1 MSKKKEPKEK
11 IDYSF
16 DLDGKTTPSPDSEK
30 DLEAEVIELEKKV
43 YTLEKIIRENNLAN
57 LLTQPM
63 SDEEY
68 ICAKGIE
75 SIKKLVMNEIQT
87 KDDINIFDVLYRNLC
102 TIRGIK
108 VEKKPKEKPKTQAE
122 LYGLITGGKV

>member
-1 MSKKKEPKEK
+1 MTKSKEPKQK

-16 DLDGKTTPSPDSEK
+16 DVDGKTTPKVDEEK
-30 DLEAEVIELEKKV
+30 DLEAEVIALEKKV
-43 YTLEKIIRENNLAN
+43 FTLEKIIRENNLAN

-68 ICAKGIE
+68 ICSKGIE

-87 KDDINIFDVLYRNLC
+87 KDDINIFDVLYRNLN

-108 VEKKPKEKPKTQAE
+108 AGSKPKEKAKSKEE
-122 LYGLITGGKV
+122 LLSIVEGGKV

>member
-16 DLDGKTTPSPDSEK
+16 DLDGKTTPSPDQEK

-87 KDDINIFDVLYRNLC
+87 KDDINIFDVLYRNLNV
-102 TIRGIK
+102 IRGIK
-108 VEKKPKEKPKTQAE
+108 AGNKPKEKSKSKEE
-122 LYGLITGGKV
+122 LLSIVKGGKV